1 MTLHTRC
8 ALKSLLSVPA
18 PPSST
23 CTVLLSYLKPYL
35 YRLKYPPPPRSLTTR
50 HRSGSYYPGRRWTSS
65 HNDLARRAAKVSGQ
79 SIKEAYR
86 ARGGRPM
93 CQKKGGGGS
102 TDDAPSSPTEHRT
115 SSSRVAHP
123 PGREGACMECDVHT
137 MPRMHVRRHGHTGC
151 YNPLRSA
158 DAHSPC
164 MEQHG
169 SLDGESLPSPRPISL
184 TDI

>member
-93 CQKKGGGGS
+93 CQKKWGAAGPRMMHRHL
-102 TDDAPSSPTEHRT
+102 THRT
-115 SSSRVAHP
+115 QNIFKSSSTPAWQRGCMHGMRRPHNAPHARTPPRAHRMLQP
-123 PGREGACMECDVHT
+123 STISRCTFSMYGAARESGW
-137 MPRMHVRRHGHTGC
+137 
-151 YNPLRSA
+151 
-158 DAHSPC
+158 
-164 MEQHG
+164 
-169 SLDGESLPSPRPISL
+169 
-184 TDI
+184 